1 MNSELSN
8 ENGSWDAFKNG
19 LKKTRNGLLQGL
31 GDLVLGKKELDA
43 EVFETLETALL
54 RADVGVETT
63 KDILEELTAK
73 IERQRLSSYHDLLG
87 KLAEVLTERLKPLQ
101 GVLSLNSTGTQV
113 VVFVGVNGAG
123 KTTTIGKMADLFG
136 KESKK
141 ILLAAGDTYR
151 AAATEQLNQWA
162 QKNQISV
169 IGQGRGSDAAS
180 VAYDAL
186 ESARAKGS
194 DLLMIDTAGRLQ
206 ANTQLMDELAKVKR
220 VLSKIDSTAPHEVI
234 LVLDASTGQ
243 NAISQVNVF
252 DEALGLTGLVLTK
265 LDGSAKAGFL
275 FPLARQLSE
284 SGRIPLPIYYVGL
297 GEGITDLVP
306 FEAEPFVRAIIEPD
320 EQNQI

>member
-1 MNSELSN
+1 M
-8 ENGSWDAFKNG
+8 
-19 LKKTRNGLLQGL
+19 
-31 GDLVLGKKELDA
+31 
-43 EVFETLETALL
+43 
-54 RADVGVETT
+54 RAPST
-63 KDILEELTAK
+63 LTAK

-206 ANTQLMDELAKVKR
+206 ANAQLMDELAKVKR
-220 VLSKIDSTAPHEVI
+220 VLSKIDSTAPHEVV

-243 NAISQVNVF
+243 NAISQVNLF
-252 DEALGLTGLVLTK
+252 DKALGLTGLVLTK